1 MNMKDKIEEL
11 LKNGQR
17 VEAIACL
24 EEYLN
29 TETDEALLLQLG
41 ELLFAEGKKTE
52 AMNKF
57 NAVLR
62 LNPENVKAQN
72 YITMIRSIL
81 DYFCKDLL
89 NP

>member
-1 MNMKDKIEEL
+1 MEDKIEEL

-17 VEAIACL
+17 AEAIACL
-24 EEYLN
+24 EEYLK
-29 TETDEALLLQLG
+29 TETDEALLMQLG
-41 ELLFAEGKKTE
+41 ELLFADGKKTE

-62 LNPENVKAQN
+62 LNPDNTKARN
-72 YITMIRSIL
+72 YITMIRGIL

>member
-1 MNMKDKIEEL
+1 MEKEIKALAEAG
-11 LKNGQR
+11 KR
-17 VEAIACL
+17 AEAIRLA
-24 EEYLN
+24 EEYLQRQEN
-29 TETDEALLLQLG
+29 DEAVLLLLG
-41 ELLFAEGKKTE
+41 ELLYADGKMTD

-62 LNPENVKAQN
+62 LNPEHTKAQN
-72 YITMIRSIL
+72 YVTMIRNVL